1 MANDKFLVAGAAVLM
16 VVLIGAVLMVQ
27 GPHSPL
33 GPDRGQFAP
42 GGGGQPQAPPSS
54 PTSAPAPPPLAPE
67 VDMQKLATG
76 GLKMGS
82 DTAPV
87 ILVEYSDY
95 QCPFCRKFWLQ
106 DYPSLKAQYIDTG
119 KVQLVYKDFPL
130 EFHPAAEMSAEAVA
144 CAQEQGQ
151 GWALHDRIF
160 AQQAEIGTG
169 TVQYTETDVKTWAS
183 ALPINMTVFDGCLD
197 SGKYAQAVNESLN
210 EASSLGMKGTPSFMI
225 GKRDGSN
232 VVPIV
237 GALPYGTFSATIDQ
251 LLQ

>member
-1 MANDKFLVAGAAVLM
+1 MADDRLLVAGAAVLM
-16 VVLIGAVLMVQ
+16 IGLVWAVLTVQ

-33 GPDRGQFAP
+33 APDQGKSAADSRA
-42 GGGGQPQAPPSS
+42 PQAPGSS
-54 PTSAPAPPPLAPE
+54 PPAPPPPLAPD
-67 VDMQKLATG
+67 VDMQKLAEG

-87 ILVEYSDY
+87 IMVEYSDY

-144 CAQEQGQ
+144 CAEEQGQ

-160 AQQAEIGTG
+160 AKQAAVGTG
-169 TVQYTETDVKTWAS
+169 TVQYTETDVKSWAS
-183 ALPINMTVFDGCLD
+183 ALPLNMTRFDDCLD
-197 SGKYAQAVNESLN
+197 SGKYAPAVNSSLS
-210 EASSLGMKGTPSFMI
+210 EAGSLGMKGTPSFMI
-225 GKRDGSN
+225 GKRDSSN